1 MENLIFFLI
10 MEACAALFLYL
21 GFLLWKK
28 EKITILHNYHYT
40 KVKEQDKKAYTRIMG
55 LGMSVIGIGCAASG
69 MIGTFTQWSK
79 NGIPL
84 GAGFVI
90 GLCIMKY
97 GQTKYNH
104 GIF

>member
-1 MENLIFFLI
+1 MS
-10 MEACAALFLYL
+10 
-21 GFLLWKK
+21 FLLWKK

-90 GLCIMKY
+90 GLCIMIY

>member
-1 MENLIFFLI
+1 MEYLIFFLI
-10 MEACAALFLYL
+10 MEA
-21 GFLLWKK
+21 
-28 EKITILHNYHYT
+28 
-40 KVKEQDKKAYTRIMG
+40 
-55 LGMSVIGIGCAASG
+55 CAASG

-90 GLCIMKY
+90 GLCIMIY